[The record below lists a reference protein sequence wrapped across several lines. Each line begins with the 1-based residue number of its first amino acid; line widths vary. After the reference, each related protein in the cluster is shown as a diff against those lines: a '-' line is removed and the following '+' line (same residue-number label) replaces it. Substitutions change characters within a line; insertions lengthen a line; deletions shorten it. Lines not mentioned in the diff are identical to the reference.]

1 MKDLYARLIVACIL
15 LSACWISVAGAD
27 TLQAPDTTVLKEE
40 LPLWSDSA
48 LALPDSLPP
57 STGLAERWLIPL
69 TVILASGAVAVV
81 LFAVRS
87 R

>member
-1 MKDLYARLIVACIL
+1 LCALCV
-15 LSACWISVAGAD
+15 SPAGAD

-57 STGLAERWLIPL
+57 HTGLAERWLIPL
-69 TVILASGAVAVV
+69 GVILVAGAAAVA
-81 LFAVRS
+81 LFTVRS